1 MSTALKV
8 SALHHRYGERVA
20 LNDVSFEVE
29 EGEIFGL
36 LGPNGGG
43 KTTLFRILTTLMRPS
58 GGTAE
63 IFGLSPERDA
73 AAVRRRIG
81 VVFQHPSLDPKLKVI
96 ENLIHHGHLFGLRG
110 GALRSAAG
118 AQLSRF
124 GLADRAGEMTETLSG
139 GLQRRVELAKALLPE
154 PDILFLD
161 EPGTGLD
168 PAARREFGDELAR
181 LRSERGTTVV
191 LTTHIMEEADRC
203 DRVGILNEGNLV
215 ALGAPEALKSN
226 LGGEVVTIESPD
238 AGALQEKIKAR
249 FGIESSRVEDT
260 LRIEQNGAH
269 EMIPQV
275 IEAFPGEVT
284 SLTFGRPTLED
295 VFIHETGRRFW
306 REENTDAEGRK

>member
-1 MSTALKV
+1 MSTALSV
-8 SALHHRYGERVA
+8 RELRHYYGERMA
-20 LNDVSFEVE
+20 LNGVSFEVAA
-29 EGEIFGL
+29 GEIFGL

-63 IFGLSPERDA
+63 IFGLSPQRDA

-81 VVFQHPSLDPKLKVI
+81 VVFQHPSVDPKLKVI

-110 GALRSAAG
+110 KALRAAAEG
-118 AQLSRF
+118 LLERF
-124 GLADRAGEMTETLSG
+124 GLADRAGELTETLSG

-161 EPGTGLD
+161 EPSTGLD
-168 PAARREFGDELAR
+168 PAARRDFGDEIGR
-181 LRSERGTTVV
+181 LRADRGTTVV
-191 LTTHIMEEADRC
+191 LTTHILEEADRC

-215 ALGAPEALKSN
+215 ALGEPEALKKKI
-226 LGGEVVTIESPD
+226 GGEVVAIESPD
-238 AGALQEKIKAR
+238 AGALQEKIKSR
-249 FGIESSRVEDT
+249 FGIESTRVDGT
-260 LRIEQNGAH
+260 LRIEQTGAH
-269 EMIPQV
+269 EMIPRV
-275 IEAFPGEVT
+275 IEAFPGEVK

-306 REENTDAEGRK
+306 QEEDAEGEGRK